1 MDIKGEDPLSLF
13 AVIDGEVE
21 LRFDQ
26 SGNNRKEKIISKLTK
41 TMIFGWS
48 SLVPLFEYRLYAYCV
63 LRNCTVVKIDT
74 KDLTQLFSKDSG
86 MGYSVMSRVVSVV
99 GSRFFNLREEV
110 IKNRG

>member
-1 MDIKGEDPLSLF
+1 M
-13 AVIDGEVE
+13 
-21 LRFDQ
+21 
-26 SGNNRKEKIISKLTK
+26 
-41 TMIFGWS
+41 
-48 SLVPLFEYRLYAYCV
+48 
-63 LRNCTVVKIDT
+63 VVKIDT